1 MSPTGDV
8 GRWTD
13 LADGKVEC
21 YTKFS
26 PMPLDGPTVS
36 NDPVFI
42 TLHDGDFVAT
52 ERSTGTGYK
61 RRSIGA
67 PEPRRRFRRE
77 VPRVRRPSLAHGPEH
92 GTLSSVAEPVCR
104 MVRISPLRR
113 YEFGAR
119 LPFG

>member
-1 MSPTGDV
+1 MKQVSAYGPHLRRWRGSSGKA
-8 GRWTD
+8 GRHEPDRRRRALDD

-52 ERSTGTGYK
+52 ERSTGTGLQAPID
-61 RRSIGA
+61 RSA
-67 PEPRRRFRRE
+67 
-77 VPRVRRPSLAHGPEH
+77 
-92 GTLSSVAEPVCR
+92 
-104 MVRISPLRR
+104 
-113 YEFGAR
+113 
-119 LPFG
+119 